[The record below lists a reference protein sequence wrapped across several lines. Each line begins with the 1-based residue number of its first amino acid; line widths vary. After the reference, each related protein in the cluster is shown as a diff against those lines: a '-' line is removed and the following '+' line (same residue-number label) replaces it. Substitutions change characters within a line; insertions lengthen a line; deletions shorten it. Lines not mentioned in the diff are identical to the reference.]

1 MYDSLVQEK
10 AMTTT
15 TFTTRIDLDLK
26 KRLEQVAIRDKRSA
40 SFVANLAIQNLVEE
54 REATRDLVFVG
65 LELAKAGHSISEED
79 IDTWLRNPENNVFPA
94 VKTR

>member
-1 MYDSLVQEK
+1 
-10 AMTTT
+10 MTTT

-26 KRLEQVAIRDKRSA
+26 KRLEQLAARDRRSA

-65 LELAKAGHSISEED
+65 LELANAGHSISEED
-79 IDTWLRNPENNVFPA
+79 IDSWLQNPEDTAFPA
-94 VKTR
+94 VKTL